1 MSELSVAKITT
12 TDDTTPLFFTTGN
25 NQSGF
30 IKVETAND
38 EILFA
43 GTPRFTGAIP
53 VAGEAFDQANTAT
66 TIAGEAFDQAN
77 TATTIAGEAFDQA
90 NTAYDTANTKT
101 STGKAIAMAIVF
113 GG

>member
-77 TATTIAGEAFDQA
+77 TA
-90 NTAYDTANTKT
+90 YDTANTKT